1 MLDRERHMDEE
12 PNNSNSSLRTRAV
25 FIGMLVI
32 GVLVAVVSFFLRNAQ
47 VSALGVLLALV
58 GALGAASTR

>member
-1 MLDRERHMDEE
+1 MDEE
-12 PNNSNSSLRTRAV
+12 PNNSLRTRAV

-32 GVLVAVVSFFLRNAQ
+32 GVVVAVVSFLLRNAQ

-58 GALGAASTR
+58 GALGALGAASTR